1 MILNEFPFFN
11 LFPESEQKLLLLD
24 LNIMSKLLVNK
35 FLQGE
40 HSDDLCQ
47 KLLVKNIPYGK
58 TFID

>member
-1 MILNEFPFFN
+1 MILNEFPFFK
-11 LFPESEQKLLLLD
+11 FIPWERAK
-24 LNIMSKLLVNK
+24 IATVRFKYMSKLLVNK
-35 FLQGE
+35 YLQGE